1 MNSTYKSTLDSAL
14 TSSSARIAVHA
25 EGLVFA
31 AFFLSGVSALT
42 YQVAW
47 QRLLY
52 ARFGID
58 LESITIIVS
67 CFMLG
72 LGLGSLLGG
81 WLADRFTRRVLR
93 VFALVELS
101 IGLFGLASPGVIRGV
116 ADSLSHV
123 GPVTLAAA
131 SFVILLVPTL
141 LMGATLP
148 LLIAHFYR
156 RYQSVGVTVGTL
168 YFVNTLGAAA
178 GAYATG
184 LVVYN
189 HLTIGGSI
197 HAAAAINFTVAG
209 AALLASRRSQ

>member
-1 MNSTYKSTLDSAL
+1 MDVVRENTAHSAGP
-14 TSSSARIAVHA
+14 TQKAGSAPRA
-25 EGLVFA
+25 EWLVLA

-52 ARFGID
+52 AEFGVD

-72 LGLGSLLGG
+72 LGIGSLLGG
-81 WLADRFTRRVLR
+81 WLADRFPTRHLR
-93 VFALVELS
+93 VFGFVELS
-101 IGLFGLASPGVIRGV
+101 IGLFGIASPWVIMGIGET
-116 ADSLSHV
+116 LSHA
-123 GPVTLAAA
+123 GPVMLATS
-131 SFVILLVPTL
+131 SFAILLVPTL

-148 LLIAHFYR
+148 LLIAHFYG
-156 RYQSVGVTVGTL
+156 RYHSVGVTVGTL

-184 LVVYN
+184 LVVFNY
-189 HLTIGGSI
+189 LTIGGSI
-197 HAAAAINFTVAG
+197 RAAVVINFAVAT
-209 AALLASRRSQ
+209 AALLASRRPQ